1 MLRQGDCGTAVV
13 KFMLNP
19 KNKCLK
25 VAITGGMGCGK
36 SAAVQVL
43 KDMGVEVLDADKL
56 CHKALEVD
64 CNVQT
69 AVKSLLGEDSYDK
82 TTGFPRR
89 DVIAKKVFSNSVLLE
104 GLEKILH
111 PAIEKMWEE
120 KAEEIAKKENG
131 ADCGIPIVAVEVPLL
146 YEKSLEKKFDVC
158 ICVYC
163 SNELRIK
170 RLENRGMALEQIA
183 SRDAFQIPSEIKAAK
198 ADIVLFNET
207 DFEFLQKQTALVL
220 YRLKKYGR

>member
-1 MLRQGDCGTAVV
+1 MESGR
-13 KFMLNP
+13 
-19 KNKCLK
+19 
-25 VAITGGMGCGK
+25 
-36 SAAVQVL
+36 S
-43 KDMGVEVLDADKL
+43 
-56 CHKALEVD
+56 
-64 CNVQT
+64 
-69 AVKSLLGEDSYDK
+69 
-82 TTGFPRR
+82 
-89 DVIAKKVFSNSVLLE
+89 
-104 GLEKILH
+104 

-207 DFEFLQKQTALVL
+207 DFEFLQKQTV
-220 YRLKKYGR
+220 